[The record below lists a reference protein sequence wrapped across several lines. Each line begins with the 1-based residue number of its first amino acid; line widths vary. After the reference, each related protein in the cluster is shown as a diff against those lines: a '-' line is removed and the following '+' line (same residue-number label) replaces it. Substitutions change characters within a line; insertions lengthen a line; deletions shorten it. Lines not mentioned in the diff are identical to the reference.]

1 MFQTTFLTSFSLTE
15 WNLNWHS
22 SLFRCESYIDFCT
35 QCVIMTL
42 VSGVGAITNDVLK
55 FRKVIKFER
64 LCIVICF
71 SYIYLIIDGK
81 NINSLVN
88 KVYLAFISNTWYYII
103 PCPDFRSEVSFFLS
117 ALLFLQSRYLK
128 ISEFRH
134 HHFDVVD
141 YYEKYL
147 IKYVIKLFNTAG

>member
-1 MFQTTFLTSFSLTE
+1 
-15 WNLNWHS
+15 
-22 SLFRCESYIDFCT
+22 
-35 QCVIMTL
+35 MTL

-64 LCIVICF
+64 LCIAICF